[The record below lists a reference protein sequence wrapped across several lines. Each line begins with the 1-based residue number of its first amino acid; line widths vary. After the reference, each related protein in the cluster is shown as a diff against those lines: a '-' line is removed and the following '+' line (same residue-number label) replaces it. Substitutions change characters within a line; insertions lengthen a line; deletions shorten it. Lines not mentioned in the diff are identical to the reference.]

1 MTKKYRIHQALAVL
15 SLSLIGSDA
24 VAENIDQMS
33 PSELYKLGEKYE
45 AIGSKDKSFLYFD
58 KSAQDNYVPAMLKL
72 STIYKQD
79 GKSQKSNEYLNK
91 AVKAGDA
98 TALYIKSEQYCGLKS
113 SRAHQECIRLLS
125 LSASKGNAGAYR
137 KLAEYRQSSKQ
148 SYQDY
153 LKAFAIDKRFYNLF
167 RHAKNAGHNDDKI
180 INDIEKI
187 LKQKGDK
194 DSDIART
201 LGTIFNSEGYSNFS
215 DLATDLKRLDIANKY
230 FKKAIDLDPK
240 NKALNGYVAQF
251 EANGYGGQQNWEKAF
266 HHLKLAAEANP
277 GRFNDTLAFMYYYGL
292 GTEQNIQK
300 AIDLKEE
307 SDFPYFFAKIYAKG
321 SGVKQNLENY
331 VNYQLEASAT
341 ETIEHYTQSF
351 YQMQNQLKF
360 EATAEL
366 KNSNT
371 PDATFSQAVLLLQ
384 KKDYSQALEKFLP
397 LAQDGNKKAIDI
409 VASMH
414 ARGLGCTKNY
424 QTSFEWYEK
433 IADEDKALNN
443 LIGLNYLY
451 GLNGYIKNRSKAKEI
466 IGGRSF
472 RYIDLADKIP
482 ITNKLKILLLNQEEI
497 LRKGKRIKE
506 KELSLDQS
514 QEAYYYLLAAS
525 EKSGE
530 ACNLLGEVLLEQWE
544 IQRAKDFFLKA
555 IKLGHQKAN
564 QNLGFMYLNG
574 YGTLPDLHKALEYY
588 STERPKPE
596 AYYQMSRNFAVNS
609 DYTTAFKICL
619 LEKAIQ
625 EDPSF
630 AGAWMDLLRMDPRR
644 GDQKYHLKRLE
655 RACEAAK
662 VDKSIFCTDY
672 KNVRNG
678 RTSMFLSP
686 Y

>member
-230 FKKAIDLDPK
+230 FKKAIDLDPE
-240 NKALNGYVAQF
+240 NKVLNGYVAQF

-360 EATAEL
+360 EASAEL

-424 QTSFEWYEK
+424 KTSFEWYEK

-482 ITNKLKILLLNQEEI
+482 ITNKIKILLLNQEEI

-609 DYTTAFKICL
+609 DYTTAFKIWL

>member
-1 MTKKYRIHQALAVL
+1 MTKKYQIRQALIAL
-15 SLSLIGSDA
+15 SLSLIGCNVA
-24 VAENIDQMS
+24 AENIEKMS

-45 AIGSKDKSFLYFD
+45 AIGHKDKSFLYFD
-58 KSAQDNYVPAMLKL
+58 KSAQDNYVPALLKL

-98 TALYIKSEQYCGLKS
+98 MALYIKSEQYCNLKS
-113 SRAHQECIRLLS
+113 SRARQECIRLLS

-137 KLAEYRQSSKQ
+137 KLAEYRQSAKQ

-153 LKAFAIDKRFYNLF
+153 LKAFAIDNRSYNLF
-167 RHAKNAGHNDDKI
+167 QHAKNAGYNDEKI
-180 INDIEKI
+180 INDIENI
-187 LKQKGDK
+187 LRQKGSK
-194 DSDIART
+194 ESDIAREI
-201 LGTIFNSEGYSNFS
+201 GTIFNSEGYSNFS
-215 DLATDLKRLDIANKY
+215 DLATDLKKLNIANKY
-230 FKKAIDLDPK
+230 FKKAIDLDPE
-240 NKALNGYVAQF
+240 NKVLNGYVAQF
-251 EANGYGGQQNWEKAF
+251 EAYGYGEQQNWEKAF

-277 GRFNDTLAFMYYYGL
+277 GRFNDTLAFMHYYGL

-307 SDFPYFFAKIYAKG
+307 SDFPYIFANIYAKG

-331 VNYQLEASAT
+331 VNYRLEALAA

-360 EATAEL
+360 EASVEL

-371 PDATFSQAVLLLQ
+371 TDATFSQAVLLLQ
-384 KKDYSQALEKFLP
+384 KKNFSQALEKFLP
-397 LAQDGNKKAIDI
+397 LAQENNKNAIDI

-424 QTSFEWYEK
+424 KIAFEWYEK
-433 IADEDKALNN
+433 IADKDKALNN

-451 GLNGYIKNRSKAKEI
+451 GLNGYTKNRAKAKEI

-472 RYIDLADKIP
+472 RYINLTDEIP
-482 ITNKLKILLLNQEEI
+482 ITNKLKILLLTQEEI
-497 LRKGKRIKE
+497 LKKGKRIKE

-530 ACNLLGEVLLEQWE
+530 ACKLLGEVLLEQWE
-544 IQRAKDFFLKA
+544 VQRAKDFFLKA
-555 IKLGHQKAN
+555 IKLGHQEAN

-588 STERPKPE
+588 STTRSKHE
-596 AYYQMSRNFAVNS
+596 AYRLMSRNFAVNS
-609 DYTTAFKICL
+609 DYTKAFKIWI
-619 LEKAIQ
+619 LEKGIQ
-625 EDPSF
+625 EDPSL
-630 AGAWMDLLRMDPRR
+630 AVAWMDLLRIDPRR
-644 GDQKYHLKRLE
+644 GDREYNLKRLE
-655 RACEAAK
+655 QACEASK

-678 RTSMFLSP
+678 GISMFDSMF
-686 Y
+686 

>member
-230 FKKAIDLDPK
+230 FKKAIDLDPE
-240 NKALNGYVAQF
+240 NKVLNGYVAQF

-360 EATAEL
+360 EASAEL

-424 QTSFEWYEK
+424 KTSFEWYEK

-451 GLNGYIKNRSKAKEI
+451 GLNGYTKNRSKAKEI

-472 RYIDLADKIP
+472 RYIDLADEIP

-525 EKSGE
+525 ERSGE

-609 DYTTAFKICL
+609 DYTTAFKIWL

-662 VDKSIFCTDY
+662 ADKSIFCTDY

>member
-45 AIGSKDKSFLYFD
+45 ATGSKDKSFLYFD

-98 TALYIKSEQYCGLKS
+98 TALYIKSEQYCSLKS

-230 FKKAIDLDPK
+230 FKKAIDLDPE
-240 NKALNGYVAQF
+240 NKVLNGYVAQF

-360 EATAEL
+360 EASAEL

-424 QTSFEWYEK
+424 KTSFEWYEK

-574 YGTLPDLHKALEYY
+574 YGTLPDLHKALKYY

-609 DYTTAFKICL
+609 DYTTAFKIWL